1 MTDAASENL
10 KIEGMIATS
19 LQYNHEP
26 VHLEK
31 LDASNLN
38 ALSEVKNSVNQR
50 QTLETKSPSLK
61 SFFFR
66 GKNTTVGVKKHIF
79 LYQKCRFA
87 KLGKAAVSIAQVYP
101 VLKMLLDEKTSINQI
116 VEAYKIYLSSE
127 LFFTEL
133 EALAFFNHNITFP
146 FLNMVERSSQAD
158 LLKILSQLQKNLM
171 QKKTDTLKKYI
182 ATSELGQHIVNLTCE
197 NAADGILM

>member
-61 SFFFR
+61 SFFF
-66 GKNTTVGVKKHIF
+66 
-79 LYQKCRFA
+79 
-87 KLGKAAVSIAQVYP
+87 SW
-101 VLKMLLDEKTSINQI
+101 EKYNSRCK
-116 VEAYKIYLSSE
+116 EAYISVPE
-127 LFFTEL
+127 
-133 EALAFFNHNITFP
+133 
-146 FLNMVERSSQAD
+146 
-158 LLKILSQLQKNLM
+158 M
-171 QKKTDTLKKYI
+171 QI
-182 ATSELGQHIVNLTCE
+182 C
-197 NAADGILM
+197 

>member
-1 MTDAASENL
+1 
-10 KIEGMIATS
+10 
-19 LQYNHEP
+19 
-26 VHLEK
+26 
-31 LDASNLN
+31 
-38 ALSEVKNSVNQR
+38 
-50 QTLETKSPSLK
+50 
-61 SFFFR
+61 
-66 GKNTTVGVKKHIF
+66 
-79 LYQKCRFA
+79 
-87 KLGKAAVSIAQVYP
+87 
-101 VLKMLLDEKTSINQI
+101 MLLDEKTSINQI